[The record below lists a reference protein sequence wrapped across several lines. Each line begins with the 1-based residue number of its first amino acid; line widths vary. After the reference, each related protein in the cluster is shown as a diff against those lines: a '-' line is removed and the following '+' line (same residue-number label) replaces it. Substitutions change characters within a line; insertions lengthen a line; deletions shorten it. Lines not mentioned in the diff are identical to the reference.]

1 MTIVRLIS
9 PAARA
14 GLLMAAGIGL
24 IAAPLLVGAGTAAL
38 ITGTVLG
45 ALAIEL
51 GLAGTASEGRGT
63 LPLSAQAAYDRGL
76 ALGLFIVAA
85 IFALAGETEA
95 APIFAAVGAVAL
107 VVTSITRYS
116 AKPA

>member
-1 MTIVRLIS
+1 MTVLRLIS

-14 GLLMAAGIGL
+14 GLLVAAGIGL

-38 ITGTVLG
+38 ITGIVLG

-63 LPLSAQAAYDRGL
+63 LPLSAQAVYDRGL
-76 ALGLFIVAA
+76 ALGLFVVAA

-116 AKPA
+116 ARPA